1 MKPFKLSEEVGTGY
15 DALAERLAKADNVV
29 HTGEF
34 GHAEVWEMRLGNTR
48 LRILT
53 EPEVHD
59 GLTWWHISVSARERF
74 YGKPPLERLPSYD
87 ELCAVKRVFV
97 GEDAMAIQVFPK
109 ASEHVNIHPHCL
121 HLWSPLGHSP
131 LPDFRWHAGEG
142 LYGV

>member
-34 GHAEVWEMRLGNTR
+34 AHAEVWEMRLGNTR

-59 GLTWWHISVSARERF
+59 GLTWWHISVSARERW
-74 YGKPPLERLPSYD
+74 GKPPVQRVPSYD
-87 ELCAVKRVFV
+87 ELCAVKRVFI
-97 GEDAMAIQVFPK
+97 GDAAMAIQVFPK